1 MPDLGTIIEPIT
13 TALHNYLVA
22 ETGSLEE
29 ELAWHTY
36 QDALAHQ
43 EERVQELIPA

>member
-1 MPDLGTIIEPIT
+1 MPDLGTVIEPIT

-22 ETGSLEE
+22 EAGSLEE

-36 QDALAHQ
+36 QETLVRQ
-43 EERVQELIPA
+43 EELARELIPA